1 MFISKYL
8 VIFQISLLLVVDI
21 RLVSLNK
28 WIHEC
33 TWFQF
38 FKYFETQFIGQHMVY
53 LGEYSRFTWKTS
65 VFCNYWV
72 KFFFALLLRYSW
84 HTALCKFVY
93 SVMSWLT
100 YVISTVN
107 LVNIVISFTYQ
118 KKRRKVLR
126 STLLNFK
133 YTIQQCNLLSSCC
146 TLWIHFYF

>member
-1 MFISKYL
+1 MLSFYSVQNIISL
-8 VIFQISLLLVVDI
+8 VCVYFQIFSHFPDISVLLVVDI

-53 LGEYSRFTWKTS
+53 LGEYSRLTWKNS

-72 KFFFALLLRYSW
+72 KIFFALLLRYGW

-100 YVISTVN
+100 YVMISTVN
-107 LVNIVISFTYQ
+107 LVNVISFTYQ
-118 KKRRKVLR
+118 KKGKK
-126 STLLNFK
+126 F
-133 YTIQQCNLLSSCC
+133 
-146 TLWIHFYF
+146 